1 MKIIKNYLYNTAYQ
15 LFAIIVPLIT
25 TPYITRTL
33 GSTGVGVYAYTN
45 SVIQYFVLFGSI
57 GISMYGNRLIAF
69 DRDNNEKLSEDFWSL
84 VVIRTVT
91 IVIAYVAFIVYLVFV
106 GEYRNEYLYQSIQIV
121 AVIFDISWLFM
132 GLEDFKRTVLR
143 SFIVKLF
150 STIAI
155 FVFVRDPSSIGVY
168 ILILSVSTLLGNIL
182 LWSYIKSF
190 VISPRGLTLTF
201 NKHIL
206 GSLKLFVPQ
215 ISMQVYLVLNKTMLG
230 SIDGVKSA
238 GLYENSDKII
248 KISLT
253 VITAIVTVM
262 MPRMANTFAKN
273 KFDQL
278 HNYLYQTLDFV
289 SFASILLAAGLAAV
303 APTFSIW
310 FMGESFSETGRLIP
324 VLALIGPMIAWSTV
338 LGSQFLVMT
347 RREHQFTISV
357 TVGAIINVLANILL
371 IKNQG
376 TMGAVIATVLAET
389 CITLIDLFFVSKAIP
404 NFSGLS
410 GKWKYILAGA
420 MTFGIIRCINYK
432 LPGTFVSLLFQG
444 VICVIVYFAICVAT
458 SSSFTNTIIRTIK
471 QRKATN

>member
-57 GISMYGNRLIAF
+57 GISMCGNRLIAF

-238 GLYENSDKII
+238 GFYENSDKII
-248 KISLT
+248 EISLT

-262 MPRMANTFAKN
+262 MPRMANTFAKK

-324 VLALIGPMIAWSTV
+324 VLALIGPMIAWST

-357 TVGAIINVLANILL
+357 TVGAIINILANILL

-389 CITLIDLFFVSKAIP
+389 CITLIDLFFCIEGNTKLFGFV
-404 NFSGLS
+404 
-410 GKWKYILAGA
+410 GKMEIYPCWSNDFWNHTVYQLQTSWNVCIIIISRCDLRNSVFCDLCCYKFKFYKY
-420 MTFGIIRCINYK
+420 NY
-432 LPGTFVSLLFQG
+432 
-444 VICVIVYFAICVAT
+444 
-458 SSSFTNTIIRTIK
+458 
-471 QRKATN
+471 